1 MAQLTVDLP
10 KSMYESLRKKAKAAR
25 RGVDVEL
32 VEVLQKALTPD
43 DGPTE
48 NVEGLLD
55 GMKFLTDRELRKTA
69 QSARIRKAAGELAE
83 LNDKCQRD
91 GLSREERQRREQL
104 LGVVDRF
111 VLIRSE
117 ALALLKERGRDV
129 SRLLRT

>member
-32 VEVLQKALTPD
+32 VEVLQKALALD
-43 DGPTE
+43 NGPTE

-69 QSARIRKAAGELAE
+69 QPARIRKAADELAK
-83 LNDKCQRD
+83 LNDKCQRES
-91 GLSREERQRREQL
+91 LSREERQRREQL

-111 VLIRSE
+111 VLIRAE

-129 SRLLRT
+129 SGLLRT